1 MLILTT
7 FVCIPISYV
16 ETEKKIICFVSW
28 SLLKQ
33 EFMVYLFVCKID
45 SSVVTLE
52 ESGKFVGMCNDI
64 AERRAVCD
72 LKAFHSKMQKEL

>member
-1 MLILTT
+1 
-7 FVCIPISYV
+7 
-16 ETEKKIICFVSW
+16 
-28 SLLKQ
+28 
-33 EFMVYLFVCKID
+33 MVYLFVCKID